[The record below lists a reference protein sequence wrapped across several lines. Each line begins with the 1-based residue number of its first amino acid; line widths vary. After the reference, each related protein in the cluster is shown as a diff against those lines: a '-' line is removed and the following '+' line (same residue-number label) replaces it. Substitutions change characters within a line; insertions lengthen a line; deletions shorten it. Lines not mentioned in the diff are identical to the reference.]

1 VPLLSGFIAISLLA
15 ACGQPGSSAGHSS
28 ASGAQPAAPNKLTWI
43 LNLEPDGFSELFGG
57 SASTHWRML
66 YGAMHDFLV
75 VLDNNGDP
83 VPRLATG
90 VPSRETGSWRIDPD
104 GTMETTWRLRSDA
117 RWHNGEPFR
126 PADYVFGWK
135 VARDPG
141 VPFNKRSTAAL
152 IDRIETPDDS
162 TLVFHWRGLY
172 AFADRLQP
180 FDLDPFPTWHSSL
193 VDAFENRKPEFG
205 GHPWFNREFVG
216 LGPYRLVS
224 WSPGSSI
231 VLEANDSWYGGRPK
245 IDRIDVRFILDAN
258 ARLAAMLAGEGD
270 FLYSTDLEQRATFT
284 EHAVTQGRGQLI
296 QHNVGRL
303 QLAVI
308 KQANPIFGGPDKV
321 RQRQAMLHG
330 LDREELASV
339 VSGER
344 GNVADSWLFKRS
356 PKYEAL
362 KDKVAAY
369 PYNSTEALR
378 LLGDAGWARS
388 ADGRLRD
395 GAGQPVAFEYWGAD
409 ASAAIV
415 RDYWQRLGM
424 DVTLFERPAALSND
438 LEFRASFPAV
448 QPTGNAVSLSF
459 IDGRFH
465 SRNIPTQA
473 NRFGGL
479 NWGSY
484 SDPETDRLLEKLVAT
499 IDQREAWNVEGE
511 IINIISRAVA
521 YFPYYIDAGA
531 SAAARGV
538 SGIQPV
544 NAACQSGDCEISWN
558 IHQWDISR

>member
-1 VPLLSGFIAISLLA
+1 MY
-15 ACGQPGSSAGHSS
+15 GS
-28 ASGAQPAAPNKLTWI
+28 
-43 LNLEPDGFSELFGG
+43 
-57 SASTHWRML
+57 
-66 YGAMHDFLV
+66 MHDFLV

-90 VPSRETGSWRIDPD
+90 IPSRDTGSWRIEPD

-126 PADYVFGWK
+126 PADYVFGWN

-152 IDRIETPDDS
+152 IDRIDTPDDS

-172 AFADRLQP
+172 AFADRIQP
-180 FDLDPFPTWHSSL
+180 FDLDPFPSWHASL
-193 VDAFENRKPEFG
+193 VDAYENRKPEFG

-216 LGPYRLVS
+216 LGPYRLAS
-224 WSPGSSI
+224 WAPGSSL
-231 VLEANDSWYGGRPK
+231 VLEANADWYGGKPK

-270 FLYSTDLEQRATFT
+270 FLYGTELEQRAAFT
-284 EHAVTQGRGQLI
+284 DQVVATGRGQLI
-296 QHNVGRL
+296 PHNVGRL

-308 KQANPIFGGPDKV
+308 KQANPFFGGPDKA

-330 LDREELASV
+330 LDREEMAAIL
-339 VSGER
+339 SGEKN
-344 GNVADSWLFKRS
+344 NVADSWLFKGS

-362 KDKVAAY
+362 KHNVMPY
-369 PYNSTEALR
+369 PYNPADAMR
-378 LLGDAGWARS
+378 LLAESGWSRG

-395 GAGQPVAFEYWGAD
+395 ASGQVFSFEYWQAD
-409 ASAAIV
+409 AAAAIV

-438 LEFRASFPAV
+438 LEFRASFPAI

-499 IDQREAWNVEGE
+499 IDQREAWNVEGD
-511 IINIISRAVA
+511 IINILSRNVA
-521 YFPYYIDAGA
+521 YFPYYIDAGV
-531 SAAARGV
+531 SFAARAV
-538 SGIQPV
+538 TGIQPV

-558 IHQWDISR
+558 IAQWDIAR